1 MPREV
6 GVTWLG
12 HAAFKITSING
23 KVILIDPWIT
33 DNPSC
38 PIKVEDLDG
47 VDLILVT
54 HDHFDHVG
62 STKEIVEKKGGV
74 VVANVE
80 TAMKLKDQGIPEK
93 NILYEGYGLNI
104 GGSVDIDGIKI
115 TMVEATH
122 STASGAPCG
131 YVVKLED
138 GTTIYHAGDTGIF
151 YGMEL
156 IGRMYP
162 LDLALV
168 PIGSTFTMDPYQA
181 AWSLKLLNPK
191 KAIPMHYKT
200 FPIIEQTPD
209 NFLRLAREIAPKV
222 EVIVL
227 KPGEEYLL

>member
-6 GVTWLG
+6 GVTWFG

-33 DNPSC
+33 DNPQC

-54 HDHFDHVG
+54 HDHSDHVG
-62 STKEIVEKKGGV
+62 STKEIVEKKGGTV
-74 VVANVE
+74 IANVE
-80 TAMKLKDQGIPEK
+80 TAMKLGDQGIPEK

-104 GGSVDIDGIKI
+104 GGSVEIDGIRI

-122 STASGAPCG
+122 STASGVPCG
-131 YVVKLED
+131 YVVRLED

-156 IGRMYP
+156 IGKMYP
-162 LDLALV
+162 LDLALI

-209 NFLRLAREIAPKV
+209 KFLELAREMAPKV

-227 KPGEEYLL
+227 RPGEEYLV

>member
-6 GVTWLG
+6 GVTWFG

-23 KVILIDPWIT
+23 RVILIDPWIT
-33 DNPSC
+33 DNPQC

-54 HDHFDHVG
+54 HDHSDHVG
-62 STKEIVEKKGGV
+62 STKEIVEKKGGTV
-74 VVANVE
+74 IANVE
-80 TAMKLKDQGIPEK
+80 TAMKLRDQGIPEK

-104 GGSVDIDGIKI
+104 GGSVEIDGIRI

-122 STASGAPCG
+122 STASGVPCG
-131 YVVKLED
+131 YVVRLED

-156 IGRMYP
+156 IGKMYP
-162 LDLALV
+162 LDLALI

-209 NFLRLAREIAPKV
+209 KFLELAREMAPKV

-227 KPGEEYLL
+227 RPGEEYLV